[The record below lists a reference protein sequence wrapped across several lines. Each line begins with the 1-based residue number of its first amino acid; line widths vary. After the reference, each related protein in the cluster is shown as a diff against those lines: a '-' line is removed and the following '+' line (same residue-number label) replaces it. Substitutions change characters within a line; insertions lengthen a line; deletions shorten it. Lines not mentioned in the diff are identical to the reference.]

1 MESIAIIGIGCR
13 FPGAENPQQFWQLL
27 SNGINAISEV
37 PPERWNVD
45 QFYSPEPGTPG
56 KMSSRYGGFLDNVD
70 QFDAGFFGISQE
82 EAERIDPQQRLVLE
96 VAWEALENAGIAPH
110 NITDTQTGVMIGIG
124 NYDYGML
131 QFQDIDSINAHNG
144 AGSTLSIAA
153 NRLSYLLNLKGPSLV
168 VETACSSSLVAIHLA
183 CKSLVT
189 KECDLCIVGAVS
201 LMLSPVPSVIWS
213 QAGVISADG
222 RCKTFDASADGY
234 VRGEGCGVVI
244 LKRLTDAIK
253 DNDNIQAVIRGTAIN
268 QDGLSNGLTSPNGPS
283 QQEVIRQ
290 ALKNANVEP
299 AQISYVEVH
308 GTGTSLGDTIEFKAL
323 KNVLMESRKPDEK
336 CFLGAVKTNIGHLEL
351 ASGMASL
358 LKVIVSL
365 QHQQIPPHL
374 HLQKLNPYISLDKT
388 CFAIPTKLENWDNF
402 TGSRLA
408 GISTF
413 GIGGTN
419 AHIIVEEANYQ
430 QLSQKKLSAY
440 LLTISAKTETAL
452 RELAKRYE
460 KFILEDEEIDLGD
473 ICYTAHFGR
482 SHFDHR
488 LAIIGTSHQD
498 FHQQLNNFLTNK
510 PGNYLAGKLT
520 GKKKRKAAVI
530 TSEEHLQILQELQ
543 QYYIEGLT
551 IDWQDFYSSFHQN
564 SNYNKVILPNYPW
577 QRSPYWFKK
586 SNISTNTEKSQQYS
600 APKATLNPQK
610 TSHKKADELISW
622 LRDYASKRINSRL
635 IDERRSIPPYIILD
649 FGNKG
654 LLGMQV
660 PEEYGGLEL
669 NYYDTFRVFEQLA
682 AIDMTLAAFVGVH
695 YVLGTRPIL
704 NYANEKT
711 KSYILPLIAQGR
723 ELISFA
729 ITEPGAGSNPRAIS
743 TTAKPTKN
751 GWVLNGQKEWIGTGS
766 WSGFINVFAQML
778 DENNHPIGISSF
790 VISQNSPGLE
800 QGPEAL
806 TMGMRGMVQN
816 SIYFH
821 DVPVTQEQLLGKI
834 GFGMDVAQDAMFV
847 GRLGLGAISLGGMKR
862 CAQLMLRYSSR
873 RHVSTGRLLDNP
885 ITLVKLSDLTAAI
898 TTLETLVFKIAKLLD
913 IQFPVPE
920 AAYIAC
926 KTSGPEFL
934 WQAADQLVQL
944 LGGRGYIESNIAPQ
958 ILRDAR
964 LLRIFEGPTET
975 LNMFL
980 GSRVMNNFAEL
991 DKFLCDGLES
1001 PETSQELEYIV
1012 SKIKKHFSRK
1022 NTSFN
1027 DQQTALKYA
1036 HIRTGEIVTWGI
1048 LLAAVESA
1056 YANSNTETLKRAFNW
1071 AKLQFEQKAQQI
1083 LHGIPGELIVSNSA
1097 SITQQ
1102 ISDYIATI
1110 GDIEQTLAGENHQ
1123 LDKFLKQEFIQ
1134 DNQISI
1140 TPIVEEVKQPLIV
1153 INSIK
1158 SETSASI
1165 ENWIENWLVKKL
1177 KIDADTIDIDTS
1189 FADYGIDSVTA
1200 VELAQDLEEWLQSSL
1215 KSSLEV
1221 TILWNFPTI
1230 RSLANYLNKEIGNDL
1245 PITTKMEDE
1254 RVLPIPKL
1262 SQPENDESKH
1272 HENIDDAI
1280 ASELAALEKLLT
1292 NF

>member
-1 MESIAIIGIGCR
+1 MESIAIIGVGCR
-13 FPGAENPQQFWQLL
+13 LPGAENSAEFWQVL
-27 SNGINAISEV
+27 SNGIHTISEV
-37 PPERWNVD
+37 PPERWDID

-56 KMSSRYGGFLDNVD
+56 KMNSRYGAFLDNVD
-70 QFDAGFFGISQE
+70 QFDADFFGISQE

-110 NITDTQTGVMIGIG
+110 TIANTQTGVMIGIG

-131 QFQDIDSINAHNG
+131 QFEDIDSINVYNG
-144 AGSTLSIAA
+144 VGSTLGIAA
-153 NRLSYLLNLKGPSLV
+153 NRLSYLLNLKGPSLA

-183 CKSLVT
+183 CKSLLT
-189 KECDLCIVGAVS
+189 QESNLCIVGAVN
-201 LMLSPVPSVIWS
+201 LMLSPAPSVTWS
-213 QAGVISADG
+213 QAGVIAADG

-244 LKRLTDAIK
+244 LKRLTDAIR
-253 DNDNIQAVIRGTAIN
+253 DNDYIQAVIRGTAVN
-268 QDGLSNGLTSPNGPS
+268 QDGLSNGLTAPNGPS

-290 ALKNANVEP
+290 ALNNANIQP

-323 KNVLMESRKPDEK
+323 KNVLMEDRKPDQK
-336 CFLGAVKTNIGHLEL
+336 CFLGAVKTNIGHLEA

-358 LKVIVSL
+358 LKVVLSL
-365 QHQQIPPHL
+365 QHQKIPAHL
-374 HLQKLNPYISLDKT
+374 HLEKLNPYISLDKT

-419 AHIIVEEANYQ
+419 AHIIVEEANYPLVNKK
-430 QLSQKKLSAY
+430 QLPAY
-440 LLTISAKTETAL
+440 LLTISAKSETAL
-452 RELAKRYE
+452 KELAKRYE
-460 KFILEDEEIDLGD
+460 KFILEHQEIDLGD

-482 SHFDHR
+482 SHFDYR
-488 LAIIGTSHQD
+488 LAVIGTSHQD
-498 FHQQLNNFLTNK
+498 FQQQLNSFLTAK
-510 PGNYLAGKLT
+510 PGSYLVGKLT
-520 GKKKRKAAVI
+520 GKKKRKTAVI
-530 TSEEHLQILQELQ
+530 TNEDHLQILQELQ

-551 IDWQDFYSSFHQN
+551 IDWQDFYSSFHQD
-564 SNYNKVILPNYPW
+564 SIYNKVILPHYPW

-586 SNISTNTEKSQQYS
+586 SDSAKKQQYLT
-600 APKATLNPQK
+600 PKATVQPQK
-610 TSHKKADELISW
+610 TSHKKADELITW

-635 IDERRSIPPYIILD
+635 IDERRTIPPYIILD

-660 PEEYGGLEL
+660 PEEYGGLAL
-669 NYYDTFRVFEQLA
+669 TYYDTFRVFEQLA
-682 AIDMTLAAFVGVH
+682 AIDMTLASFVGVH

-704 NYANEKT
+704 NYANEKI
-711 KSYILPLIAQGR
+711 KSDILPLIAQGR
-723 ELISFA
+723 ELASFA

-766 WSGFINVFAQML
+766 WAGFINVFAQML
-778 DENNHPIGISSF
+778 DENNHPIGISGF
-790 VISQNSPGLE
+790 VLSQNSPGLE

-821 DVPVTQEQLLGKI
+821 DVPVTQGQLLGKV

-913 IQFPVPE
+913 MQFPVPE

-980 GSRVMNNFAEL
+980 GSRVMNNFTEL

-1001 PETSQELEYIV
+1001 PEVSQELEDIV
-1012 SKIKKHFSRK
+1012 NKIKKRFSSK
-1022 NTSFN
+1022 DTSFN
-1027 DQQTALKYA
+1027 DQQTALRYA

-1048 LLAAVESA
+1048 LLAAVSSA
-1056 YANSNTETLKRAFNW
+1056 YSNSNTETLRRAFNW
-1071 AKLQFEQKAQQI
+1071 TKLQFSQKAQQV
-1083 LHGIPGELIVSNSA
+1083 LNGIPGELIVSNSA

-1123 LDKFLKQEFIQ
+1123 LDKFLKQEFNQ

-1140 TPIVEEVKQPLIV
+1140 TPVVAEVKQPLIV

-1165 ENWIENWLVKKL
+1165 ESWIENWLVKKL

-1200 VELAQDLEEWLQSSL
+1200 VELAQDLEEWLQSQL

-1230 RSLANYLNKEIGNDL
+1230 RSLANYLNKEISNDL
-1245 PITTKMEDE
+1245 PITTTMEDE
-1254 RVLPIPKL
+1254 KIPPVSPVPKL
-1262 SQPENDESKH
+1262 SQPEDIN
-1272 HENIDDAI
+1272 DAI

-1292 NF
+1292 Y

>member
-1 MESIAIIGIGCR
+1 MDPIAIIGIGCR
-13 FPGAENPQQFWQLL
+13 FPGAENPEQFWELL
-27 SNGINAISEV
+27 SNAVHAISSV
-37 PPERWNVD
+37 PSERWDID

-56 KMSSRYGGFLDNVD
+56 KMNSRYGGFLNNID
-70 QFDAGFFGISQE
+70 QFDAGFFGISAE

-110 NITDTQTGVMIGIG
+110 TIADTQTSVMIGIS
-124 NYDYGML
+124 NYDYGVL
-131 QFQDIDSINAHNG
+131 QFQDLDSINAHNG
-144 AGSTLSIAA
+144 VGSALSIAA
-153 NRLSYLLNLKGPSLV
+153 NRLSYLLNLRGPSLA

-189 KECDLCIVGAVS
+189 AESDLCIVGAVT
-201 LMLSPVPSVIWS
+201 LMLSPAPSITWS
-213 QAGVISADG
+213 QAGVIASDG

-234 VRGEGCGVVI
+234 VRSEGCGIVI
-244 LKRLTDAIK
+244 LKRLSDAIR
-253 DNDNIQAVIRGTAIN
+253 DNDHIQSVIRGTAVN
-268 QDGLSNGLTSPNGPS
+268 QDGLSNGLTAPNGPS
-283 QQEVIRQ
+283 QQEVISQ

-299 AQISYVEVH
+299 SEVSYVEVH
-308 GTGTSLGDTIEFKAL
+308 GTGTPLGDTIEFKAL
-323 KNVLMESRKPDEK
+323 KNVLMAGRKADQK
-336 CFLGAVKTNIGHLEL
+336 CFLGAVKTNIGHLEA

-358 LKVIVSL
+358 LKVILSL
-365 QHQQIPPHL
+365 KHQQIPAHL

-388 CFAIPTKLENWDNF
+388 CFAIPAKLEDWNTF

-430 QLSQKKLSAY
+430 QINKKQLPAY
-440 LLTISAKTETAL
+440 LLTVSAKSEAAL
-452 RELAKRYE
+452 QELAKRYQS
-460 KFILEDEEIDLGD
+460 FILEHEELDLGD
-473 ICYTAHFGR
+473 VCYTAHFGR

-488 LAIIGTSHQD
+488 LAVIGTSHHD
-498 FHQQLNNFLTNK
+498 FHQQLNYFLADE

-520 GKKKRKAAVI
+520 GKKKRRMAVI
-530 TSEEHLQILQELQ
+530 TSEEHLEILRELQ

-551 IDWQDFYSSFHQN
+551 IDWQDFYSSFRQD
-564 SNYNKVILPNYPW
+564 SNYNKVILPSYPW

-586 SNISTNTEKSQQYS
+586 SNIAKNQEYS
-600 APKATLNPQK
+600 APKVTINPQK
-610 TSHKKADELISW
+610 TSHQKADEIINW
-622 LRDYASKRINSRL
+622 LRDYASKRINSRI
-635 IDERRSIPPYIILD
+635 IDERRTIPPYIILD

-669 NYYDTFRVFEQLA
+669 NYYDTFRIFEQLA

-695 YVLGTRPIL
+695 HVLGTRPIL

-711 KSYILPLIAQGR
+711 KSDILPLIAQGR

-778 DENNHPIGISSF
+778 DENNCPIGISGF
-790 VISQNSPGLE
+790 VISQNSLGLE

-821 DVPVTQEQLLGKI
+821 GVPVTQEQLLGRI

-873 RHVSTGRLLDNP
+873 RTVSTGRLLDNP
-885 ITLVKLSDLTAAI
+885 ITLVKLSSLTAAI

-980 GSRVMNNFAEL
+980 GSRVMNNFTEL
-991 DKFLCDGLES
+991 EKFICDGLES
-1001 PETSQELEYIV
+1001 PETSQKLEYIV
-1012 SKIKKHFSRK
+1012 GKIKNHFSSK
-1022 NTSFN
+1022 NTSFS
-1027 DQQTALKYA
+1027 DQQTALRYA

-1056 YANSNTETLKRAFNW
+1056 YANSNTGPLRQAFNW
-1071 AKLQFEQKAQQI
+1071 AKLQFEQKAQEI
-1083 LHGIPGELIVSNSA
+1083 LNGVTGELIVSNSD
-1097 SITQQ
+1097 SITHQ

-1110 GDIEQTLAGENHQ
+1110 GDIEQTLAGESHQ
-1123 LDKFLKQEFIQ
+1123 LDKFLKQEL
-1134 DNQISI
+1134 NQEQPNTI
-1140 TPIVEEVKQPLIV
+1140 TPIIEEIKPPVIV

-1177 KIDADTIDIDTS
+1177 KIDADTIDVDTS
-1189 FADYGIDSVTA
+1189 FADYGMDSVTA

-1230 RSLANYLNKEIGNDL
+1230 RSLANYLNHEIGNNL
-1245 PITTKMEDE
+1245 PETTKMEDDKIS
-1254 RVLPIPKL
+1254 VISQASLPK
-1262 SQPENDESKH
+1262 NDMNKNQQNQ
-1272 HENIDDAI
+1272 ENIDDAI
-1280 ASELAALEKLLT
+1280 ISELAALESLLS
-1292 NF
+1292 NY